1 MQGTSLG
8 PRGYTIIK
16 TEENAIEIDK
26 IRRELTVSPIN
37 LQDYG
42 GQPTEFRLY
51 LESPKKLF
59 IPKAYGL
66 SKFGLPEVDKV
77 PVGKPIDINFTGKL
91 RELQVKATDAI
102 LGDCRDPLKRG
113 GILCLQCG
121 EGKCLAKNTP
131 VLLYNRQIIMVQD
144 ITVEHKLL
152 GDDLKIRNI
161 LSICSG
167 YDDMYEIVPN
177 DRRFMRFTVNS
188 VHILSLLYEYSD
200 GQYTDIDISIK
211 EYLRL
216 PYSARDKFYAYK
228 AGKVQKSRFE
238 IFKSD
243 YAQYYGFVIDG
254 NHRFLL
260 GDTTVTHNTISAIYM
275 ITELKKK
282 TLIIVHKEFLMQQW
296 CERIKEFTSDARV
309 GILRGQTIDIK
320 NKDIVIAMLQ
330 SLSMKDYDEN
340 ILEGFGTVVLDEC
353 FPYSQSIITEIGPMK
368 IGKIYNIWK
377 NGEILPKVLSYNEN
391 SKLFE
396 YKKITYAWKKIY
408 ITDKNLIEFQFN
420 NNNVKSTPDHKYLST
435 EYGMIEARYL
445 KVGDTIVS
453 TDGSQT
459 IKYITYMA
467 NKDPEDSQHV
477 YDIEVENNHNFVCL
491 TNTNEGIVVSNCH
504 HTSAEV
510 FSRALKKVNFEYS
523 IGLTATPNRKDG
535 LTKVFKWYLGDI
547 GYMSKRRTDEVDVKI
562 YKYYDNNPDYS
573 EEERIYNGK
582 VNMSKMI
589 NNICAFPPRVE
600 YIVDIIVQVLKDE
613 PERRIMLVSDRK
625 SHLVNIGDLLKLK
638 NYDPGYYY
646 GGLKEWQLKAAE
658 VKNILLCT
666 IQFTSEGLD
675 IKGLDTLILA
685 SPKSDIIQISGRILR
700 DKPEDRKHTP
710 LIIDILDDF
719 SVFVNQG
726 KKRRAYYKKCK
737 YNIIEPDSLKDIKQN
752 INIETVKYDGC
763 VIEED

>member
-1 MQGTSLG
+1 
-8 PRGYTIIK
+8 
-16 TEENAIEIDK
+16 
-26 IRRELTVSPIN
+26 
-37 LQDYG
+37 
-42 GQPTEFRLY
+42 
-51 LESPKKLF
+51 
-59 IPKAYGL
+59 
-66 SKFGLPEVDKV
+66 
-77 PVGKPIDINFTGKL
+77 
-91 RELQVKATDAI
+91 
-102 LGDCRDPLKRG
+102 
-113 GILCLQCG
+113 
-121 EGKCLAKNTP
+121 
-131 VLLYNRQIIMVQD
+131 
-144 ITVEHKLL
+144 
-152 GDDLKIRNI
+152 
-161 LSICSG
+161 
-167 YDDMYEIVPN
+167 
-177 DRRFMRFTVNS
+177 
-188 VHILSLLYEYSD
+188 
-200 GQYTDIDISIK
+200 
-211 EYLRL
+211 
-216 PYSARDKFYAYK
+216 
-228 AGKVQKSRFE
+228 
-238 IFKSD
+238 
-243 YAQYYGFVIDG
+243 
-254 NHRFLL
+254 
-260 GDTTVTHNTISAIYM
+260 
-275 ITELKKK
+275 
-282 TLIIVHKEFLMQQW
+282 
-296 CERIKEFTSDARV
+296 
-309 GILRGQTIDIK
+309 
-320 NKDIVIAMLQ
+320 MLQ

-700 DKPEDRKHTP
+700 DKPEDRKHTQ
-710 LIIDILDDF
+710 IQHHILF
-719 SVFVNQG
+719 
-726 KKRRAYYKKCK
+726 
-737 YNIIEPDSLKDIKQN
+737 L
-752 INIETVKYDGC
+752 
-763 VIEED
+763 